1 MIYEVEKKPKKLP
14 YPLLDRAV
22 LFASKFLDLNVDLI
36 IEFKILKAHQCGF
49 CDYYED
55 DITITISRYLSVEDI
70 IRTLFHEMVHV
81 KQYVDGRLE
90 HGSSG
95 IWLGT
100 MCEDKYEDLPW
111 EIEAYE
117 LEQKMIDAFYC

>member
-1 MIYEVEKKPKKLP
+1 MIYEVEKKPKRLP

-22 LFASKFLDLNVDLI
+22 LFASEFLDLNVDLT
-36 IEFKILKAHQCGF
+36 IEFRILRKQHCGF

-55 DITITISRYLSVEDI
+55 DAIIIIDRYLSVEDI

-81 KQYVDGRLE
+81 KQYDAGRLE

-95 IWLGT
+95 IWLGVL
-100 MCEDKYEDLPW
+100 CEGPYEDLPW
-111 EIEAYE
+111 ELEAYQ
-117 LEQKMIDAFYC
+117 LEQKMMDAFYC

>member
-1 MIYEVEKKPKKLP
+1 MIYEVEKKPKRLP

-22 LFASKFLDLNVDLI
+22 FFASEFLDLNVDLT
-36 IEFKILKAHQCGF
+36 IEFKILKKNHYGF

-55 DITITISRYLSVEDI
+55 EVIITISRYISIEDI

-81 KQYVDGRLE
+81 KQYTDGRLK

-100 MCEDKYEDLPW
+100 IREDKYEDLPW
-111 EIEAYE
+111 EIEAYD
-117 LEQKMIDAFYC
+117 LEQKMIDAFYS

>member
-1 MIYEVEKKPKKLP
+1 MIYEVEKKPKRLP

-22 LFASKFLDLNVDLI
+22 FFASEFLDLDVDLI
-36 IEFKILKAHQCGF
+36 IEFKILKAHHHGF

-55 DITITISRYLSVEDI
+55 EVTITISRYISVEDI

-81 KQYVDGRLE
+81 KQYTDGRLE

-95 IWLGT
+95 IWLGSLY
-100 MCEDKYEDLPW
+100 EGEYEDLPW
-111 EIEAYE
+111 EIEAYD
-117 LEQKMIDAFYC
+117 LEQKMMDAFYS

>member
-1 MIYEVEKKPKKLP
+1 MMYEVEKKPKRLP
-14 YPLLDRAV
+14 YQLLDRAV
-22 LFASKFLDLNVDLI
+22 LFASKFLDLDVDLI
-36 IEFKILKAHQCGF
+36 IEFRILKSHQCGF

-55 DITITISRYLSVEDI
+55 DITITISRYLPVEDI

-90 HGSSG
+90 HGRSG

-111 EIEAYE
+111 EIEAYD